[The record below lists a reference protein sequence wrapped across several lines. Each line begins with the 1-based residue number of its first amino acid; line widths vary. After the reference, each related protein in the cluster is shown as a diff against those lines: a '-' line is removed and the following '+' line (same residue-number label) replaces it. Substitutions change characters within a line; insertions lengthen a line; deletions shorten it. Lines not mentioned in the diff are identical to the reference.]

1 MEWVRQ
7 GASINCVNTIS
18 NNTPLHL
25 AANKGYPRM
34 AKWLMEN
41 GADHT
46 ARDTFYNKWTPAQV
60 SNRVGDGSVA
70 RVIEEFLKR

>member
-7 GASINCVNTIS
+7 GASINCVCTDRANV
-18 NNTPLHL
+18 TPLHL
-25 AANKGYPRM
+25 AAWRGYTRM
-34 AKWLMEN
+34 AKWLLNN

-46 ARDTFYNKWTPAQV
+46 ARTTSNMTPADL
-60 SNRVGDGSVA
+60 SNRLGDGSVA

>member
-7 GASINCVNTIS
+7 GASINCVGTGIF

-25 AANKGYPRM
+25 AAVRRYTRM
-34 AKWLMEN
+34 AKWLLKN

-46 ARDTFYNKWTPAQV
+46 ARRSDNNWTPAEF
-60 SNRVGDGSVA
+60 SNRHDGSVA